1 MIVDD
6 SGLLI
11 SNSLRWIRGSLVD
24 PAGSWSV
31 LQHRAAQGLSLSQV
45 FKPKRSKESVL
56 LIYIWYLDYLDILIS
71 ILDISRYLLLFFYL
85 ILFCFRKSIYYVRFR
100 WTKPPHLV
108 PCGPRQLVG
117 SIPSTSAS
125 LGRSAAGR
133 WIRCSKG
140 VPLSPRQEWTWT
152 EAPDGRGQVWLVW
165 LKGNVE
171 TRLTMAFSNTTD
183 FPFAGLEPNPR
194 YGLNG

>member
-71 ILDISRYLLLFFYL
+71 ILDISRYLLLFF
-85 ILFCFRKSIYYVRFR
+85 SIWFYSVFGR
-100 WTKPPHLV
+100 V
-108 PCGPRQLVG
+108 
-117 SIPSTSAS
+117 ST
-125 LGRSAAGR
+125 
-133 WIRCSKG
+133 
-140 VPLSPRQEWTWT
+140 LSDFAEQNRPIWSHV
-152 EAPDGRGQVWLVW
+152 GRGNWLVRSLPPRLRW
-165 LKGNVE
+165 EDLQLGDESGVQKGSHWVPDKSGHE
-171 TRLTMAFSNTTD
+171 QKHLMGAAKYDWSDSREM
-183 FPFAGLEPNPR
+183 
-194 YGLNG
+194 